1 VLSRASARVFSSGRV
16 PGVMVAPELLEI
28 VERQGA
34 SPDKGRAFFLDL
46 AARQVAIARGLGF
59 RGAYLGGHLAA
70 DDYRAILDAADGYEH
85 DWAQLAR
92 EIQYDL
98 AGEWYL
104 YERDADT
111 GLASAELNRSYARSL
126 RRRRRGRG
134 APLRYRVS
142 RRVHDLVFEE
152 GAPLS
157 RPATRLYERV
167 EAAPRP
173 VGRVLHLAEQAA
185 KVPMFECRDCG
196 DCSLPD
202 IAYLCPE
209 SQCAK
214 NQRNG
219 PCGGTREDSRCEVG
233 EKTCIWALAYDRLK
247 AYGEEQEMLDGP
259 PVIKD
264 NALAHTSAWAN
275 TFLGRDHHAKRPC

>member
-1 VLSRASARVFSSGRV
+1 
-16 PGVMVAPELLEI
+16 
-28 VERQGA
+28 
-34 SPDKGRAFFLDL
+34 
-46 AARQVAIARGLGF
+46 VAIARGMGF
-59 RGAYLGGHLAA
+59 RGAYLGGHLKTE
-70 DDYRAILDAADGYEH
+70 DYRAILTAADAYEA
-85 DWAQLAR
+85 DWAALAR
-92 EIQYDL
+92 ELQYDL
-98 AGEWYL
+98 PGEWYL

-111 GLASAELNRSYARSL
+111 GLSSSELNREYARSL
-126 RRRRRGRG
+126 RKRRRGRG
-134 APLRYRVS
+134 APLRYKVS
-142 RRVHDLVFEE
+142 RRVHHLVFEDD
-152 GAPLS
+152 APLAG
-157 RPATRLYERV
+157 PAKALYEKV
-167 EAAPRP
+167 DAAPKV
-173 VGRVLHLAEQAA
+173 VGKALHMAEQAA

-219 PCGGTREDSRCEVG
+219 PCGGTREGSLCEVG

-247 AYGEEQEMLDGP
+247 AYGEEGSMLDGP

-275 TFLGRDHHAKRPC
+275 TFLGRDHHAKRGC